1 MSPMMVCLNI
11 AVHAIMADGTWGDR
25 GTIISENQLPLTW
38 SVTKKLF
45 LGYFSGLKL
54 LLEGGKI
61 CVFDGSR

>member
-1 MSPMMVCLNI
+1 MSPMTVCLNI

-45 LGYFSGLKL
+45 WANS
-54 LLEGGKI
+54 
-61 CVFDGSR
+61 VD